1 MRNLFFVNLTRLKK
15 SRIFC
20 GGTILSML
28 YSAFVLTMN
37 YREVAVSPDTAITHL
52 NWYFLS
58 PLAFAGVFCAIFC
71 SMFVGTEYSDGT
83 IRNKLMVGHTR
94 GSIYFANFIVVF
106 LANVLVYAAA
116 CVIVALV
123 GIPMFGWNL
132 RFPAQFAFN
141 IFSGILMLASFAGIF
156 TMLAMLITNKAAS
169 VAACMIIYA
178 FMLEGGT
185 LLRIAVYNYYL
196 DKPSADVADASINPI
211 VEFLYDFL
219 PTGQSA
225 QIVGGMVWHP
235 YRLPLYSIVCIILT
249 IICGMTIFS
258 KKDIK

>member
-1 MRNLFFVNLTRLKK
+1 MRNLIFVNLTRLKK
-15 SRIFC
+15 SRIFY
-20 GGTILSML
+20 GGAIVSIL
-28 YSAFVLTMN
+28 YSAFVLMMN
-37 YREVAVSPDTAITHL
+37 YQEIAVSPETAITRL

-58 PLAFAGVFCAIFC
+58 PLAFSGVFCAVFC

-94 GSIYFANFIVVF
+94 TEIYCANFIAVF

-116 CVIVALV
+116 CLIVALV

-132 RFPAQFAFN
+132 TFPVQFAFN
-141 IFSGILMLASFAGIF
+141 VFSGILMLASFTGIF
-156 TMLAMLITNKAAS
+156 TMLSMLISNKAAS

-178 FMLEGGT
+178 LMLEGGT
-185 LLRIAVYNYYL
+185 VLRIAVYNYYL
-196 DKPSADVADASINPI
+196 DTPSADIADASINPI
-211 VEFLYDFL
+211 IEFLYDFL
-219 PTGQSA
+219 PTGQSS

-235 YRLPLYSIVCIILT
+235 YRLPLYSIICIALT
-249 IICGMTIFS
+249 TICGIAVFA